1 MFDYII
7 CGAGCA
13 GLSLLYRIMISPEL
27 INKRILIIDNNNK
40 NKNDRTWCF
49 WSKEK
54 ILFDEIVKY
63 KWKKVYFNSEFF
75 SKIFDLNEYTYQM
88 ISGIDLY
95 KFVFNQLKNYP
106 NITFL
111 NAEVLN
117 ISDEKNFCK
126 VYTDQGNFE
135 TKYVFNS
142 IFSKPKITP
151 NRNYLLQHF
160 KGYEIETNK
169 DIFDTEK
176 ITFMDFDI
184 SQEKECRF
192 VYVLPFKKNR
202 ALVEFTIFS
211 ENLLVESEYDKG
223 IDSYIKNNLKI
234 NDYKISETEFGV
246 IPMTD
251 IKFKQRESKN
261 IINIGTNGGM
271 TKTSTGYTFMR
282 IQKHSDELVKA
293 LETNNLDIYYFK
305 HSLRYGIYDRL
316 ILDIMKKNGHK
327 ISFIFSKLFQANP
340 IDRMFKFLYEEA
352 TFIED
357 LKIMYSSPW
366 KYFFKAIFDL
376 YIRIK

>member
-27 INKRILIIDNNNK
+27 SNKRILIIDSDKK

-63 KWKKVYFNSEFF
+63 KWKKVYFNSKFF
-75 SKIFDLNEYTYQM
+75 SQIFTLKEYTYQM

-95 KFVFNQLKNYP
+95 KFVFEHIKNYP

-111 NAEVLN
+111 NAEILN
-117 ISDEKNFCK
+117 ISNEKNFCK
-126 VYTDQGNFE
+126 VHTDKGIFE
-135 TKYVFNS
+135 SKYVFNS
-142 IFSKPKITP
+142 IFAKPSLPK

-160 KGYEIETNK
+160 KGYEIETNN
-169 DIFDTEK
+169 DFFDTEK
-176 ITFMDFDI
+176 ITFMDFNI
-184 SQEKECRF
+184 EQKKECRF
-192 VYVLPFKKNR
+192 VYVLPFKKNK

-211 ENLLVESEYDKG
+211 ENLLTPNEYDQG
-223 IDSYIKNNLKI
+223 IDDYIKNNLKI
-234 NDYKISETEFGV
+234 NDYKITETEFGV

-251 IKFKQRESKN
+251 FKFKQRKSNN

-271 TKTSTGYTFMR
+271 TKASTGYTFMR
-282 IQKHSDELVKA
+282 IQKHSEELVHA
-293 LETNNLDIYYFK
+293 LEKNNLDSYYFK
-305 HSLRYGIYDRL
+305 NSFRYQLYDRL

-327 ISFIFSKLFQANP
+327 ISFIFSKLFKANP

-366 KYFFKAIFDL
+366 KYFF
-376 YIRIK
+376 